1 MDAAVE
7 EVIIS
12 FCDVRRVQEKVKTSL
27 VKEIKRNQNMNMIY
41 H

>member
-12 FCDVRRVQEKVKTSL
+12 FCDAQRVQEKVKTSL
-27 VKEIKRNQNMNMIY
+27 VKGIKT
-41 H
+41 